1 MSQIIEVLQ
10 HLQPLSPETVVAL
23 QSIIKDKTVKKGD
36 LLVRMG
42 QVPQHFYF
50 ICKGLA
56 RVYYVRSEQ
65 DVTDYFAID
74 HQFIG
79 ALPALFSQQPSHKA
93 IEVLE
98 DSDIEYFSYSEFDK
112 LCERYHDLERAARKM
127 SVFGMLEGQK
137 RIESIRFYSARER
150 YEELER
156 LYPGITNRAPLK
168 YIASY
173 LGVTQVSISR
183 IRAGK
188 Q

>member
-1 MSQIIEVLQ
+1 MSSIVTVLQ
-10 HLQPLSPETVVAL
+10 HLHPLSAETQAAVEAII
-23 QSIIKDKTVKKGD
+23 QSRSVRKGE
-36 LLVRMG
+36 LLVRIG
-42 QVPQHFYF
+42 QVPEHFYYLRH
-50 ICKGLA
+50 GLA
-56 RVYYVRSEQ
+56 RVFYRKKTA

-98 DSDIEYFSYSEFDK
+98 DSELDYFPYQQFDR
-112 LCERYHDLERAARKM
+112 LCAQHHDLERAARKM
-127 SVFGMLEGQK
+127 SIFAIVEGQR
-137 RIESIRFYSARER
+137 RIESIRFLSAKER

-168 YIASY
+168 HIASY
-173 LGVTQVSISR
+173 LGTTQVSISR

>member
-1 MSQIIEVLQ
+1 MSSLISLLQ
-10 HLQPLSPETVVAL
+10 QLQPLSNEAIEAL
-23 QSIIKDKTVKKGD
+23 DSIIKHKQYKKGE
-36 LLVRMG
+36 LLVRVG
-42 QVPQHFYF
+42 QVPENFYF

-56 RVYYVRSEQ
+56 RVYYVRKEQ

-74 HQFIG
+74 NQFIG
-79 ALPALFSQQPSHKA
+79 ALPALFNRQPSHKA
-93 IEVLE
+93 IEALE
-98 DSDIEYFSYSEFDK
+98 DSDVEYFSYTTFDR
-112 LCERYHDLERAARKM
+112 LCEQHHDLERAARKM
-127 SVFGMLEGQK
+127 TIFGMIEGQK
-137 RIESIRFYSARER
+137 RIESIRFFSAREK

-168 YIASY
+168 HIASY